1 MRDVGLLLRG
11 LMLGALLV
19 ATGCGG
25 GSNRVLESITVNAE
39 SSLSGTTYTATGH
52 YSADPMTV
60 ENIPVAWF
68 VTGPGLDPPGG
79 NTWDFTLSTEPFTGK
94 AVAPCS
100 KNGTTFTVVAYAST
114 NPGAPTSET
123 MPTQTFITLVFDHT
137 TPAEGG
143 FVAGTGQFVCNTNPA
158 IQ

>member
-1 MRDVGLLLRG
+1 MREWGLLRG
-11 LMLGALLV
+11 LALGALLV

-25 GSNRVLESITVNAE
+25 GSNRVLESITVNGA
-39 SSLSGTTYTATGH
+39 SSLSGTIYTATGH

-60 ENIPVAWF
+60 PNIPVAWF
-68 VTGPGLDPPGG
+68 TTGPGLDPPGG
-79 NTWDFTLSTEPFTGK
+79 STWDFSLSTAPFTGT

-114 NPGAPTSET
+114 NPSAPTSES

-137 TPAEGG
+137 TPTEGG
-143 FVAGTGQFVCNTNPA
+143 FVAGTGQFVCDTNPA
-158 IQ
+158 IR